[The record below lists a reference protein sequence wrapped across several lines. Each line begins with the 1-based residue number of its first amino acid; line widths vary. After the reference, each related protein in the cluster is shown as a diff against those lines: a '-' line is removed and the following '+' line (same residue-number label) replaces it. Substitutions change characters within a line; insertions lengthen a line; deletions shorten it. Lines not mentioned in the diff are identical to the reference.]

1 MASSSVMRSAVVV
14 LAVISSVAVMA
25 NAQAPAPAPTSA
37 GFSIVPSVVGPAVAM
52 VLAFFGS
59 RMLC

>member
-1 MASSSVMRSAVVV
+1 MASSSMMRTAVVV

-37 GFSIVPSVVGPAVAM
+37 AFSLVPSVVAPALGM
-52 VLAFFGS
+52 VLALFAG